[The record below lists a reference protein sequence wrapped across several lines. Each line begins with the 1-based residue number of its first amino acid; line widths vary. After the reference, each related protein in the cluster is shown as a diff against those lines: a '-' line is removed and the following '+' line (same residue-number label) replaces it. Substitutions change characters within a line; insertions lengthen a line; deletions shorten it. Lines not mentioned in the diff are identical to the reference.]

1 MPLVRTAP
9 SRHAPR
15 RIALALSLG
24 VAAFALSSPVAG
36 APMSFTGQLRV
47 TIGSLGSFTAH
58 GAGTANVSPGTLAF
72 TLPAH
77 VFPLSTTIPL
87 TGVPPF
93 THLDVQFDNLSGSF
107 APGAGLGGGFGA
119 AYFGMTL
126 SGLAG
131 LGLGTLN
138 FDLFPIH
145 LAGHGGT
152 FPLPPSLTSILSTV
166 WGAWTTGPSARVIQV
181 GSATS
186 STVSIAG
193 GDLRGPGGVGTISMV
208 TPMTVFQGGNP
219 LYDAPLYAELTLH
232 FTPEPSTPALM
243 ALSALLFGLLGR
255 RRLIREG
262 RSGYGRSFRAG

>member
-1 MPLVRTAP
+1 MPPVRTAP
-9 SRHAPR
+9 SQYAPR

-47 TIGSLGSFTAH
+47 TIGSIGSFTAN

-72 TLPAH
+72 ALPAG
-77 VFPLSTTIPL
+77 VFPFSATTAV

-93 THLDVQFDNLSGSF
+93 THLAVDFDNGAGSF

-119 AYFGMTL
+119 GYFGMTL
-126 SGLAG
+126 SGSAG
-131 LGLGTLN
+131 LGLGTFG
-138 FDLFPIH
+138 FDLFPMH

-166 WGAWTTGPSARVIQV
+166 WGAWTTGSSTRVIQV

-186 STVSIAG
+186 TTVSIAG

-208 TPMTVFQGGNP
+208 TPTTIFQGGDP
-219 LYDAPLYAELTLH
+219 YYEVPLYAELTLH
-232 FTPEPSTPALM
+232 FTPEPSTPLLM
-243 ALSALLFGLLGR
+243 IMSAVMFALLGR
-255 RRLIREG
+255 RRLIPEA
-262 RSGYGRSFRAG
+262 RSG

>member
-1 MPLVRTAP
+1 
-9 SRHAPR
+9 
-15 RIALALSLG
+15 
-24 VAAFALSSPVAG
+24 
-36 APMSFTGQLRV
+36 MSFTGQLKV
-47 TIGSLGSFTAH
+47 TIGSLGSFTAN

-72 TLPAH
+72 TLPAG
-77 VFPLSTTIPL
+77 VFPFSTTLPL

-93 THLDVQFDNLSGSF
+93 THLDVQFDNLTGSF

-131 LGLGTLN
+131 LGFEAFN

-152 FPLPPSLTSILSTV
+152 FPLPPSTISILSTV
-166 WGAWTTGPSARVIQV
+166 WGAWTTGTSTRVIQV

-186 STVSIAG
+186 TTLSIAG
-193 GDLRGPGGVGTISMV
+193 GDLRGPGGVGSISMV
-208 TPMTVFQGGNP
+208 TPMKIFQDGDP
-219 LYDAPLYAELTLH
+219 YFEVPLYAELTLH

-255 RRLIREG
+255 RRLIREAG
-262 RSGYGRSFRAG
+262 SG